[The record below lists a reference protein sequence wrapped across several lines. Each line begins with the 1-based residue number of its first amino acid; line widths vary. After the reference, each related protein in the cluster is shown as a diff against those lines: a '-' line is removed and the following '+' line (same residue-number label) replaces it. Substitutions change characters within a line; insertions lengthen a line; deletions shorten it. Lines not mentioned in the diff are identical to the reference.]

1 MADQNVNVKVNFSS
15 SGSTQVAGATTQ
27 VTNALSQATKTA
39 NGAAQAQEAVKK
51 SSGSSAQGFLMLAQA
66 AQDAQYG
73 FAGVVN
79 NIPGIITGLGM
90 GAGVAGVVSMAAVG
104 VQVLTKN
111 VDIFGTEAA
120 KAAKEANELRN
131 ELMDSANAAF
141 MAAKSAEQNAEAE
154 RLLAEEVKKSD
165 DAYKSAINSIN
176 ESHRS
181 KISELDATS
190 QLIAATQQLTQAQ
203 IDLSEARKEITPE
216 EATRRR
222 NLTQIQGAEERQ
234 RISEQ
239 MMQAEIDKRRQTVEA
254 EAGTIGA
261 AAQQRR
267 KLAQDGLA
275 ILSEEERDLTK
286 KNVATIKSALEGKQ
300 AELSASADNI
310 RRQKETIRV
319 SQSTLTIDDAKQKLA
334 TESRK
339 YDILSAEQRSMISS
353 LGNEEA
359 KLKADKVAQDKTQI
373 ADEKA
378 LLEKLKTLKEQEAAA
393 QERLT
398 KAIDEQAELERKMLS
413 QRRIF
418 DVTQQAVITGQ
429 EAARQRAQTQRETE
443 LRGGYPVEFVGPLPP
458 LGGIKESN
466 REQAR
471 KDTMGIADALKG
483 EVPQGGIAALQR
495 AAEGIASGDQRQIKE
510 LARLLGL
517 LAKRQ
522 TKQDAEIESLLTKVN
537 DMIVAK

>member
-39 NGAAQAQEAVKK
+39 NGAAQAQDAVKK

-176 ESHRS
+176 ESHRA
-181 KISELDATS
+181 KISDLDATS

-203 IDLSEARKEITPE
+203 IDLAEARKEITPE

-239 MMQAEIDKRRQTVEA
+239 MMQAEIDKRRQTIEA

-300 AELSASADNI
+300 AELAASADNI

>member
-27 VTNALSQATKTA
+27 VTNALNQATKTA

-120 KAAKEANELRN
+120 KATKEANELRN

-176 ESHRS
+176 ESHRA
-181 KISELDATS
+181 KISDLDATS

-203 IDLSEARKEITPE
+203 IDLAEARKEITPE

-300 AELSASADNI
+300 AELAASADNI

-378 LLEKLKTLKEQEAAA
+378 LLEKLKTLKDQEAAA

-429 EAARQRAQTQRETE
+429 EAARQRAQTQKETE

-471 KDTMGIADALKG
+471 KGTMGIADALKG

>member
-15 SGSTQVAGATTQ
+15 SGSNQVTGATTQ
-27 VTNALSQATKTA
+27 VTNALNQATKTA

-51 SSGSSAQGFLMLAQA
+51 SSGSSAQGLLMLAQA

-104 VQVLTKN
+104 VQVLTKH

-154 RLLAEEVKKSD
+154 RLLAEEVRKSD
-165 DAYKSAINSIN
+165 DAYKSAIGSIN
-176 ESHRS
+176 ESHRA

-203 IDLSEARKEITPE
+203 IDLAEARKEITPE

-234 RISEQ
+234 RVSEQ

-254 EAGTIGA
+254 EAGAVGA

-286 KNVATIKSALEGKQ
+286 KNIATIKSALEGKQ
-300 AELSASADNI
+300 AELAASADNI

-319 SQSTLTIDDAKQKLA
+319 SQSTLTIDEAKQKLA
-334 TESRK
+334 AESRK

-359 KLKADKVAQDKTQI
+359 RLKADKVAQDKTQI

-378 LLEKLKTLKEQEAAA
+378 LLAKLKTLKEQEAAA

-398 KAIDEQAELERKMLS
+398 KAIEEQAELERKMLS

-418 DVTQQAVITGQ
+418 EVTQQAVITGQ
-429 EAARQRAQTQRETE
+429 EAARQRAQTQKETE
-443 LRGGYPVEFVGPLPP
+443 LRGGYPMEFVGPLPP

-471 KDTMGIADALKG
+471 KETMGIADALKG
-483 EVPQGGIAALQR
+483 EVPQGGITALQR
-495 AAEGIASGDQRQIKE
+495 AAEGIASGDQLQIKE
-510 LARLLGL
+510 LARLLAL

-522 TKQDAEIESLLTKVN
+522 TKQDAEVESLLTKVN

>member
-1 MADQNVNVKVNFSS
+1 MADQNVNVKVNFTS
-15 SGSTQVAGATTQ
+15 SGANQVTGATTQ
-27 VTNALSQATKTA
+27 VTNALNQATKTA

-51 SSGSSAQGFLMLAQA
+51 SSGSSAQGLLMLAQA

-104 VQVLTKN
+104 VQVLSKN

-131 ELMDSANAAF
+131 ELMDSSNAAF

-176 ESHRS
+176 ESYRA
-181 KISELDATS
+181 KLSELDATG

-203 IDLSEARKEITPE
+203 IDLAEARKEITPE
-216 EATRRR
+216 EATKRR
-222 NLTQIQGAEERQ
+222 NIAQIQSAEERQ
-234 RISEQ
+234 RVSEQ

-254 EAGTIGA
+254 EAGAIGA

-267 KLAQDGLA
+267 KLAQDGLD
-275 ILSEEERDLTK
+275 ILTEEERDLAK
-286 KNVATIKSALEGKQ
+286 KNVGTIKSSLEGKQ
-300 AELSASADNI
+300 AELAASADNI
-310 RRQKETIRV
+310 RRQKEIIRV
-319 SQSTLTIDDAKQKLA
+319 SQSTLTIDEAKRSLA
-334 TESRK
+334 VESRK
-339 YDILSAEQRSMISS
+339 YDILAAEQRSMIVA

-359 KLKADKVAQDKTQI
+359 RLKADKVAQDKTQI
-373 ADEKA
+373 SDEKA
-378 LLEKLKTLKEQEAAA
+378 LLAKIKQLKEEEASA

-398 KAIDEQAELERKMLS
+398 KAIDEQVELERKMLS
-413 QRRIF
+413 QRKIF
-418 DVTQQAVITGQ
+418 DITQEAIKTAQ
-429 EAARQRAQTQRETE
+429 EAARQRSQTQQETQM
-443 LRGGYPVEFVGPLPP
+443 RGGYPVEFVGPIPP
-458 LGGIKESN
+458 LGGIKESG
-466 REQAR
+466 REEAR
-471 KDTMGIADALKG
+471 KSAMGIAKELSG
-483 EVPQGGIAALQR
+483 EVPQGGITALQR
-495 AAEGIASGDQRQIKE
+495 AAEGISSGDQKQIKE

>member
-39 NGAAQAQEAVKK
+39 NGAAQAQDAVKK

-176 ESHRS
+176 ESHRA
-181 KISELDATS
+181 KISDLDATS

-300 AELSASADNI
+300 AELAASADNI

-334 TESRK
+334 AESRK

-378 LLEKLKTLKEQEAAA
+378 LLEKLKTLKDQEAAA

-418 DVTQQAVITGQ
+418 EVTQQAVITGQ

-458 LGGIKESN
+458 AGGIKESN